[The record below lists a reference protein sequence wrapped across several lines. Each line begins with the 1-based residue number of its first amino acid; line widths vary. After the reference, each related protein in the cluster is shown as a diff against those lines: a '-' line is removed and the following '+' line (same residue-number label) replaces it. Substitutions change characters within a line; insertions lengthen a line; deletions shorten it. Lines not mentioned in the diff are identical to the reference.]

1 MHFLKS
7 IISFVLG
14 LGLVS
19 SVVSG
24 LNQLAFSGGG
34 AFGAVEIGIIKK
46 LQLESNTKYDLYTGI
61 SAGGINSGYLSH
73 FKNLNEGIASA
84 ETFYSTIKNHM
95 IYSIKPTTNVSLLNT
110 EHLVS
115 TMEKIISKLPKPVVE
130 TYVGTTNLYTGNLD
144 VYRYD
149 LLETTDERVG
159 LLMCTSAIPV
169 VFPPINFKGSQYA
182 DGGTLQN
189 ELIDIVHDST
199 YLNITFI
206 TPSVG
211 SIYNDSPI
219 TSIEQMVLRTGKI
232 VTTNFNNAIPKSNTN
247 CANPIGEINKYYVD
261 PKLLTGYNMLNF
273 NTGTELIE
281 IGFNNVIHEKS
292 VLC

>member
-1 MHFLKS
+1 MHFIKS

-14 LGLVS
+14 FTAICGTN
-19 SVVSG
+19 G

-34 AFGAVEIGIIKK
+34 AFGAVELGIIKR
-46 LQLESNTKYDLYTGI
+46 LQSNSNTKYDLYTGI

-73 FKNLNEGIASA
+73 FKDLNEGIVSA

-95 IYSIKPTTNVSLLNT
+95 IYSVKPSTNNSLLNT
-110 EHLVS
+110 EPLHN
-115 TMEKIISKLPKPVVE
+115 TMDKIIGKLPEPVVP
-130 TYVGTTNLYTGNLD
+130 TYIGTTNLYSGYLD
-144 VYRYD
+144 IYRYD
-149 LLETTDERVG
+149 LLDTTEERVG

-169 VFPPINFKGSQYA
+169 VFPPITFKGYQYA

-189 ELIDIVHDST
+189 ELIDIVHDSS

-219 TSIEQMVLRTGKI
+219 TSLEQMVIRTGQ
-232 VTTNFNNAIPKSNTN
+232 VVLASWNNAIPKLNEN
-247 CANPIGEINKYYVD
+247 CAKPIGEINKYYVD
-261 PKLLTGYNMLNF
+261 PKLLTNYNMLNF
-273 NTGTELIE
+273 NTGAELIE
-281 IGFNNVIHEKS
+281 IGYNNIIHEKS
-292 VLC
+292 ILC

>member
-14 LGLVS
+14 LSLATKC
-19 SVVSG
+19 VSG

-46 LQLESNTKYDLYTGI
+46 LQSESNTKYDLYTGI

-84 ETFYSTIKNHM
+84 ETFYSTVKNHM
-95 IYSIKPTTNVSLLNT
+95 IYSVKPSTNVSLLNT
-110 EHLVS
+110 EPLAN
-115 TMEKIISKLPKPVVE
+115 TMSKIIGKLPKPVVE

-144 VYRYD
+144 IYRYD
-149 LLETTDERVG
+149 LLESTDERVG

-169 VFPPINFKGSQYA
+169 VFPPIDFKGSQYA

-189 ELIDIVHDST
+189 ELIDIIHDST

-247 CANPIGEINKYYVD
+247 CPNPIGEINKYYVD

-273 NTGTELIE
+273 NTGEELVA
-281 IGFNNVIHEKS
+281 IGFNNVQHEKS
-292 VLC
+292 ILC